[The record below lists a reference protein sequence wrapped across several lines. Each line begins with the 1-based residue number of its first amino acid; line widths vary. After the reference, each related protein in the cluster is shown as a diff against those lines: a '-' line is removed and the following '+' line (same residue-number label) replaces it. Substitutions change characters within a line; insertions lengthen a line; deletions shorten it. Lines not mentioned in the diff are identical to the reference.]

1 LSPRNGQEV
10 ATSVPAGL
18 ATDEQRGKAGLGAMT
33 ETRDQRGDGKRKKVL
48 WSPLE
53 LTYPLEASAGNPLP
67 R

>member
-1 LSPRNGQEV
+1 M
-10 ATSVPAGL
+10 PAGL

-33 ETRDQRGDGKRKKVL
+33 ESRDQRGDGKRKKVL